1 MGCTSGNFFVEI
13 VNFLQHLLHGDMVK
27 SDRGSLLQSVT
38 LKKATHQKKLTKSK
52 SQPDPMDVEKT
63 RGIASA
69 RIHVERVTG
78 LFRWEY
84 AILESTL
91 PTDSLVCSPHGP
103 PNGQVPIMDGFVRVC
118 SALVNGCFTVV
129 QFD

>member
-1 MGCTSGNFFVEI
+1 MGGLHIWQFLCRDCEFFTT
-13 VNFLQHLLHGDMVK
+13 F
-27 SDRGSLLQSVT
+27 VT
-38 LKKATHQKKLTKSK
+38 WRYGEVRQGLTITECNPKESNLPK
-52 SQPDPMDVEKT
+52 EEKT